1 MIVHFPIALL
11 ITGFLFATIELACKK
26 EFKWKN
32 IVIEPITIQKTA
44 YYLLVLGAFS
54 AIIAVLSGFLFTGDA
69 EGELQAIIN
78 THLTIAIITAFLSIF
93 SVISYTNYVFIT
105 HSQIAR
111 IIGYILYLACAIL
124 IATTGYF
131 GGEIVYMFR

>member
-11 ITGFLFATIELACKK
+11 ITGFLFATIELVCNK
-26 EFKWKN
+26 EFKWKD

-44 YYLLVLGAFS
+44 YYLLVLGSLS
-54 AIIAVLSGFLFTGDA
+54 AIIAVLSGFLFTYEM
-69 EGELQAIIN
+69 EGVLEEIRN
-78 THLTIAIITAFLSIF
+78 THLTIAIITASLSIF
-93 SVISYTNYVFIT
+93 SVIYYTYYIFIT
-105 HSQIAR
+105 HSQTTR